1 MDNEEEEETAL
12 TALGVLN
19 SRIRYKAK
27 TYYILSDAFLES
39 KVFS

>member
-19 SRIRYKAK
+19 SRVRCEVK
-27 TYYILSDAFLES
+27 TYYILSEAFLES
-39 KVFS
+39 KAFS